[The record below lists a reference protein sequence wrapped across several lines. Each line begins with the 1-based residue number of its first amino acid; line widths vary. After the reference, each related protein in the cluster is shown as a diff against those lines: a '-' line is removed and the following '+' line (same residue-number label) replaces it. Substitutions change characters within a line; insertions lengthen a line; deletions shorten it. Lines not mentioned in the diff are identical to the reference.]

1 MTTLRNTLKR
11 VDAASGGVSPAPLRR
26 RPSLAPYA
34 FISPFYL
41 GFILFQLLPIL
52 FSIYLSLAAWNG
64 GAAIQFV
71 GLGNFQ
77 TLIQDAKFWNAFRVT
92 FIITVVCTLLG
103 TAGALVLAV
112 LLESVADWLSS
123 LLRVV
128 FFLPSVTSVV
138 VITYVWKQLYN
149 TDYGYFN
156 VLLQGFGFARLDW
169 LVDAR
174 LQLVALIVMLI
185 WAGLGWDALIITAG
199 LRSIPPEL
207 YDAAKVDGANDWA
220 AFWAITLPLLR
231 PTLTFVL
238 VTGVIFLWGI
248 FAQPQ
253 LLTGGGQLRESQTI
267 ALYLYDVGFRYHKFG
282 YASAMAVVLSF
293 IMFVSSYLN
302 FRFVKTEV
310 EY

>member
-1 MTTLRNTLKR
+1 MTSL
-11 VDAASGGVSPAPLRR
+11 SGIYPRPEVVSPGAPAPLPRR
-26 RPSLAPYA
+26 GRGLTPYL

-41 GFILFQLLPIL
+41 GFVLFQLLPIA
-52 FSIYLSLAAWNG
+52 FSLYLSLVEWNG
-64 GAAIQFV
+64 GPAMQFV
-71 GLGNFQ
+71 GLGNFR
-77 TLIQDAKFWNAFRVT
+77 TLIADAKFWNAFRVT
-92 FIITVVCTLLG
+92 LIITVACTLLG
-103 TAGALVLAV
+103 TIGALLLAV
-112 LLESVADWLSS
+112 LLERVADWLAG
-123 LLRVV
+123 LLRVI

-138 VITYVWKQLYN
+138 VIAYVWRQLYS

-156 VLLQGFGFARLDW
+156 TLLEGMGLARQNW
-169 LVDAR
+169 LGDPQ
-174 LQLVALIVMLI
+174 LQLAALIVMLI

-207 YDAAKVDGANDWA
+207 YDAAKVDGANEWSE
-220 AFWAITLPLLR
+220 FWGITLPLLR

-253 LLTGGGQLRESQTI
+253 LLTGGGELRESQTI

-282 YASAMAVVLSF
+282 YASGMAVVLSL
-293 IMFVSSYLN
+293 IMFVSGYLN
-302 FRFVKTEV
+302 FRFVKADV